1 MLMKVTGL
9 LEIPAE
15 DYHADKSVVG
25 HSALVEMM
33 KSPKHFHHRVTT
45 PMEPTPAMEFGT
57 AVHAAILEPEA
68 FRSAY
73 VVSPKFDR
81 RTNKGKADAFQW
93 ETDNAGKSFIDQ
105 DAMDSL
111 KAMQVS
117 IAEHTGAG
125 DLLHNCVT
133 EQSYFWL
140 DEETGVQ
147 CRIRPDALV
156 VDDQG
161 EVVAMVDLK
170 TAVDASKRKFSRVI
184 SDRGYDLQAAFY
196 VDGLERAIGRQVPFY
211 YLVVENAAPFG
222 VALYKAGQRTI
233 EAGRIKYRAALQML
247 QWCREN
253 NRWPSY
259 QPFGDFE
266 EIDVAYFNSN
276 LTDDL

>member
-81 RTNKGKADAFQW
+81 RTNKGKADALQW

-105 DAMDSL
+105 DAMDNL

-140 DEETGVQ
+140 DEETAVQ